1 MSGTFKWTCDKGEVQ
16 GQVLLAPTYP
26 ITLQSLRFSF
36 VAKP

>member
-1 MSGTFKWTCDKGEVQ
+1 MSGTFKWICDKGDVQ
-16 GQVLLAPTYP
+16 GQVLLAPTHP